1 MIVFKNFVIRLIQFI
16 DKLFIIA
23 CLLVVA
29 LVITMSSIKDN
40 PFSVLVFYFLLLSI
54 ISLEYRTSSFV
65 SHIFDKELKKSILK
79 IKFGVAAIMFLY
91 AGFLIYY
98 KAFEAKD
105 ILDFYYK
112 IWTNDF
118 DKDNKIFERS
128 SRIFIL
134 GMGYLIVSAIEE
146 IYEKILNILIE

>member
-1 MIVFKNFVIRLIQFI
+1 
-16 DKLFIIA
+16 
-23 CLLVVA
+23 
-29 LVITMSSIKDN
+29 
-40 PFSVLVFYFLLLSI
+40 
-54 ISLEYRTSSFV
+54 
-65 SHIFDKELKKSILK
+65 
-79 IKFGVAAIMFLY
+79 MFLY